1 MCRMLP
7 RVNILMFSV
16 LARGSIGTHKLYQ
29 GLYIALVSAGA
40 NMLPSKLI
48 TDAMLCFVFFF
59 FFLARKKPPPTK
71 KNTFFP
77 CPGTE
82 RVSGI

>member
-1 MCRMLP
+1 MLP

-59 FFLARKKPPPTK
+59 FFWHV
-71 KNTFFP
+71 KNHPQQKRTPFFHAQ
-77 CPGTE
+77 E
-82 RVSGI
+82 RREYRGYE